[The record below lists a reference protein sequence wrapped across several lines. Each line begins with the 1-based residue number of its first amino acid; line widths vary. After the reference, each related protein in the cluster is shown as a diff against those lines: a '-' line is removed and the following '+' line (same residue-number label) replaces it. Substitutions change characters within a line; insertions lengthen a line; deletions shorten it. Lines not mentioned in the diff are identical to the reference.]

1 MLCMP
6 RVGVMPISV
15 SRCWRRSTQSGVS
28 LIIVLI
34 MLGVIALMSAAT
46 LRNASSNERVS
57 NNFRMQVLAQ
67 QYAEAALRYC
77 ETQLTLADALRV
89 VTLREANLP
98 VSSGSALPA
107 WRQRAS
113 WTGTG
118 SPSEEGASRTSVPEA
133 FVASSTS
140 AFKPGQRPD
149 CVVEKQA
156 VDGGIVYAI
165 TARGFSPDYKA
176 DARGFTTAGSVLWLQ
191 TLVAIQRSVVADPPA
206 EPNLS
211 AGTLTDRTWRR
222 ILNPPIH

>member
-1 MLCMP
+1 VRLRLKP
-6 RVGVMPISV
+6 RAA
-15 SRCWRRSTQSGVS
+15 QSGVS

-46 LRNASSNERVS
+46 LRNASSNERIS

-77 ETQLTLADALRV
+77 ETQLTLADASRV
-89 VTLREANLP
+89 EALREANL
-98 VSSGSALPA
+98 SGSAGSASPA
-107 WRQRAS
+107 WRQRGS
-113 WTGTG
+113 WTGAGGTG
-118 SPSEEGASRTSVPEA
+118 IAAASRTTVPEA
-133 FVASSTS
+133 VVVSASS
-140 AFKPGQRPD
+140 AFKPGQLPE

-156 VDGGIVYAI
+156 VEGGVVYVI
-165 TARGFSPDYKA
+165 TARGFSPDYTA
-176 DARGFTTAGSVLWLQ
+176 DTRGFSVTGSVRWLQ
-191 TLVAIQRSVVADPPA
+191 TLVAVQRSVVADPPA

>member
-1 MLCMP
+1 MKP
-6 RVGVMPISV
+6 RAAQG
-15 SRCWRRSTQSGVS
+15 GVS
-28 LIIVLI
+28 LIIVLV

-46 LRNASSNERVS
+46 LRNASSNERIS

-77 ETQLTLADALRV
+77 ETQLTLADASRV
-89 VTLREANLP
+89 ETLREANL
-98 VSSGSALPA
+98 SGSAAPA
-107 WRQRAS
+107 WRQRGS
-113 WTGTG
+113 WTGAGGTG
-118 SPSEEGASRTSVPEA
+118 STAASRTTVPEA
-133 FVASSTS
+133 VVVSASS
-140 AFKPGQRPD
+140 AFKPGQLPE

-156 VDGGIVYAI
+156 LAGGVVYVI
-165 TARGFSPDYKA
+165 TARGFSPDYTA
-176 DARGFTTAGSVLWLQ
+176 DARGFSVTGSVRWLQ

>member
-1 MLCMP
+1 MKP
-6 RVGVMPISV
+6 RAAQG
-15 SRCWRRSTQSGVS
+15 GVS

-46 LRNASSNERVS
+46 LRNASSNERIS

-89 VTLREANLP
+89 VTLREANLY
-98 VSSGSALPA
+98 GSAGPSSSA
-107 WRQRAS
+107 WQQRAT
-113 WTGTG
+113 WTGASG
-118 SPSEEGASRTSVPEA
+118 PGDAGASRTTVPEA
-133 FVASSTS
+133 VVVSASS
-140 AFKPGQRPD
+140 AFKPGKLPE

-165 TARGFSPDYKA
+165 TARGFSPDYTA

>member
-1 MLCMP
+1 MEP
-6 RVGVMPISV
+6 RAAQG
-15 SRCWRRSTQSGVS
+15 GVS

-46 LRNASSNERVS
+46 LRNASSNERIS

-77 ETQLTLADALRV
+77 ETQLTLADASRV
-89 VTLREANLP
+89 ESLREANL
-98 VSSGSALPA
+98 SGSASPA

-113 WTGTG
+113 WTGAGGTG
-118 SPSEEGASRTSVPEA
+118 SAAASRTSVPEA
-133 FVASSTS
+133 VVVSASS
-140 AFKPGQRPD
+140 AFKPGQLPE

-156 VDGGIVYAI
+156 VQGGVVYVI
-165 TARGFSPDYKA
+165 TARGFSPDYTA
-176 DARGFTTAGSVLWLQ
+176 DARGFSATGSVRWLQ
-191 TLVAIQRSVVADPPA
+191 SLVAVQRSVVADPPV